1 VNSTS
6 RTDTSHGDSHSGMSY
21 TWGGQPDEGESP
33 ASSGSGAT
41 NDGEGRGFWLGGGA
55 SDRSEDELDGGY
67 GLFSPGY
74 AGYSNAGPGEALSMD
89 FWNTEDIKPAHL
101 GGQLAGT
108 SDSTGNTNTFTGGQG
123 TSYEDP
129 LLKARKEMLLGSSPN
144 AMETFDDL
152 AGFGSG

>member
-1 VNSTS
+1 
-6 RTDTSHGDSHSGMSY
+6 MAF
-21 TWGGQPDEGESP
+21 TWGGQGERDEGESP

-41 NDGEGRGFWLGGGA
+41 NEGGGRGFWLGGGA
-55 SDRSEDELDGGY
+55 SDRSEDEGDGGF

-74 AGYSNAGPGEALSMD
+74 PGYSNAGPGEALSMD
-89 FWNTEDIKPAHL
+89 FWNIEHIKPQHL

-108 SDSTGNTNTFTGGQG
+108 SDSSNRTGNANTFTGSQG
-123 TSYEDP
+123 LSYEDP
-129 LLKARKEMLLGSSPN
+129 LLKARKEMLLGSSPD